1 MSLFGSSMMNLLV
14 GSAVSKGASLA
25 GDYFKENIYSGSF
38 LETTYKE
45 YIDPYNPFGTADEV
59 RDASGKVVQK
69 AVASGASQLLAQG
82 LGVDPSSG
90 RNMPNINVPE
100 GDTFRSRNTNF
111 SKGNYGGYP
120 QGTSKILENAFRD
133 PAIRQFAFDYKQSR
147 MPNINVVSPTV
158 SMGSSKIGGLDKG
171 YIRSVKS

>member
-14 GSAVSKGASLA
+14 GSAVSKGASLV

-38 LETTYKE
+38 LETAYKQ

-59 RDASGKVVQK
+59 RDASGRVIQK

-90 RNMPNINVPE
+90 KNMPNISVPE
-100 GDTFRSRNTNF
+100 GDTFRSKNTNF

-120 QGTSKILENAFRD
+120 QGNSKILENAFRD

-147 MPNINVVSPTV
+147 MPNINVASPTV
-158 SMGSSKIGGLDKG
+158 TMGSSKIGGLDKG